1 MEILTEEA
9 DAIEKKRLEN
19 REELLRMQVKLSQL
33 TTANGRNKIELE
45 KITLSNE
52 TLIKNNAINDEKNI
66 KLNKEIINFT

>member
-52 TLIKNNAINDEKNI
+52 TLIKNNIVTDEKNT
-66 KLNKEIINFT
+66 KLDKEIVNLI